1 MAIPSTIGLNLEVA
15 LEENPTSRDP
25 HDLKPRPAQALEQ
38 ILFSTVVGGAVI
50 GQFTT
55 VFVAITRLFNPNDRR
70 LVDFLPPIAQPP
82 LGDVEKRLSK
92 AVSFPSP
99 KDVENAVALVG
110 ANNAMLNTFEGNTFQ
125 ALKMLGRLLEKA
137 MVVGKLGG
145 ITLVGRGEAKPKD
158 TVATLIPIAQKREDA
173 LKATFTLPIPTVVR
187 TRFRHNVNE

>member
-1 MAIPSTIGLNLEVA
+1 MNLEVA

-55 VFVAITRLFNPNDRR
+55 VFVAITRLFNPN
-70 LVDFLPPIAQPP
+70 A
-82 LGDVEKRLSK
+82 
-92 AVSFPSP
+92 
-99 KDVENAVALVG
+99 
-110 ANNAMLNTFEGNTFQ
+110 FQ